1 MENTRI
7 FELADTLKALKEQ
20 KKELDTQAKAIAAEI
35 ERIDLEL
42 SDAMAEAECERFS
55 RNGSTFYLNS
65 RLYASPVAGRK
76 GEMIMAL
83 KANGYGDIVTET
95 VNANT
100 LASFVKEQ
108 TTLNDD
114 VTPAWLTEV
123 VNTFEKVSV
132 GIRKGGYRHNDH
144 RCFDILMQRKNANLL
159 L

>member
-20 KKELDTQAKAIAAEI
+20 KKELDTQTKAIAAEI

-132 GIRKGGYRHNDH
+132 GIRKG
-144 RCFDILMQRKNANLL
+144 
-159 L
+159 

>member
-1 MENTRI
+1 
-7 FELADTLKALKEQ
+7 
-20 KKELDTQAKAIAAEI
+20 
-35 ERIDLEL
+35 
-42 SDAMAEAECERFS
+42 
-55 RNGSTFYLNS
+55 
-65 RLYASPVAGRK
+65 
-76 GEMIMAL
+76 MIMAL

-132 GIRKGGYRHNDH
+132 GIRKG
-144 RCFDILMQRKNANLL
+144 
-159 L
+159 